1 MCIFD
6 TSSCSRHVSPNVV
19 RKESSYQITPQVRR
33 DKSIH
38 PTEKARSCH
47 RHLPF
52 VARGNYIKMH
62 LPTTVALLKKEN
74 QHNFD
79 RRPPCSMSIRRLQAI
94 ESTCP
99 VIACEHEAKALQC
112 RRGFRFPRSS
122 MAHIAQTPGA
132 TPLAA
137 ANHADVSAAHST
149 GSSAAA
155 PQQGHRAA

>member
-33 DKSIH
+33 EKSIH

-47 RHLPF
+47 RHLPL
-52 VARGNYIKMH
+52 ARGNYRKMH

-99 VIACEHEAKALQC
+99 AIACEHEAKVLQC

-137 ANHADVSAAHST
+137 ANHADFSAAHSA

>member
-1 MCIFD
+1 M
-6 TSSCSRHVSPNVV
+6 SM
-19 RKESSYQITPQVRR
+19 RR
-33 DKSIH
+33 
-38 PTEKARSCH
+38 R
-47 RHLPF
+47 
-52 VARGNYIKMH
+52 
-62 LPTTVALLKKEN
+62 
-74 QHNFD
+74 
-79 RRPPCSMSIRRLQAI
+79 QAI

-99 VIACEHEAKALQC
+99 VIATLHEAKALQF

-137 ANHADVSAAHST
+137 ANHADVSAAHSA